1 MKDFFNFKGILNEDF
16 DKESITNQSTKERLL
31 NYLYRT
37 EEGGDWQELFVEFL
51 NYVPDSAINAFVN
64 DTFNTDIDDPMFNAE
79 ITEDVDDLHDID
91 VTYKIIDSNDE
102 CVCKCKDVDDAI
114 YKARLH
120 DALRIDMCYCDPYS
134 RDESVCTVWD
144 KEDGII

>member
-102 CVCKCKDVDDAI
+102 CVCKYKDVDDAI

-120 DALRIDMCYCDPYS
+120 DALRVDMCYCDPYS
-134 RDESVCTVWD
+134 HDESVCTVWD